1 MSREQLILGP
11 HVWRGQ
17 AESATHSVLSTGFD
31 ALDQKLSGGWP
42 WGAIT
47 EIFVDR
53 YGSGELSLLMPSL
66 ASLSRHDTLEKGW
79 IVWVAPPLIPY
90 APALARAGVDLDRI
104 LLVDPA
110 VGPSTSPAKIN
121 ENTLWATE
129 QALRSGASVAVL
141 AWLRAASDTV
151 LRRLQ
156 LAAEEQ
162 RCGLML
168 FRPEAALKQRSPA
181 ALRLRLSRMGAE
193 TRIDILKCRGGRP
206 AQISLPLSIDAS
218 TGAIATSGATAM
230 LREAERPW

>member
-1 MSREQLILGP
+1 
-11 HVWRGQ
+11 
-17 AESATHSVLSTGFD
+17 
-31 ALDQKLSGGWP
+31 WP

-53 YGSGELSLLMPSL
+53 YGLGELSLLMPSL
-66 ASLSRHDTLEKGW
+66 ASLSRRETLEKGW
-79 IVWVAPPLIPY
+79 IVWVAPPLTPY

-121 ENTLWATE
+121 ENALWATE

-181 ALRLRLSRMGAE
+181 ALRL
-193 TRIDILKCRGGRP
+193 
-206 AQISLPLSIDAS
+206 
-218 TGAIATSGATAM
+218 
-230 LREAERPW
+230 

>member
-1 MSREQLILGP
+1 MSREELFLGP

-17 AESATHSVLSTGFD
+17 AHSSTHPVLATGFD

-53 YGSGELSLLMPSL
+53 YGIGELSLLMPSL
-66 ASLSRHDTLEKGW
+66 ASLSRQKTIENGW
-79 IVWVAPPLIPY
+79 IVWVAPPLVPY
-90 APALARAGVDLDRI
+90 APALVRAGVDLGRV

-110 VGPSTSPAKIN
+110 AGPSTSPAKIN
-121 ENTLWATE
+121 ENALWATE
-129 QALRSGASVAVL
+129 QALRSGASVVVL

-181 ALRLRLSRMGAE
+181 ALRLRLSCMGTK
-193 TRIDILKCRGGRP
+193 TRIEILKCRGGRP
-206 AQISLPLSIDAS
+206 AEISLVLSADAPPDAVAES
-218 TGAIATSGATAM
+218 AAPA
-230 LREAERPW
+230 LRGEAACG